1 MKLSFIE
8 NEETHVSDTSDINEP
23 VIAPTAHVASAT
35 VEQPKVSE
43 AAFKGVFDISDAD
56 GVNDSER
63 LLMRLCRRSFLSLWS
78 FANLH
83 TDQDM
88 RDGRGSAKE
97 FADVLVVF
105 GDDVVIFSD
114 KHVVFQRDKP
124 LDVAWRRWYKR
135 AVEESAKQLHGAMNW
150 AKRFPDRV
158 FLDSACER
166 QMPVPIPRAD
176 DARYHLVAVTRGSFE
191 TCAEHFPGSLGT
203 LQINTAV
210 TGAAHGDT
218 PFTVGLVSPD
228 KAFVHVLDE
237 FSLEFVLREMD
248 TASDFVSYLRD
259 RQAFLGTPDRT
270 VWAAGEE
277 QLLSAYLTNGNELG
291 RNFLPRDSQR
301 ESYDVVM
308 FDESYYEGLLAKP
321 EYIAKKRLDE
331 PSYAWDHMVENFIRL
346 GDPELVAP
354 GYGQDNSE
362 TEKALRLIAG
372 ESRFRRRILID
383 ALRGLLKNAAGSNK
397 RVARVFTTEQDPELV
412 YVFLTL
418 PKQPDETYD
427 EYRQHRIAVLH
438 AYCKCAKLRLP
449 EGSTFIG
456 IALDHPDKDYRGAS
470 EDLFVYICEYLD
482 GDAREEAERYR
493 HELGIL
499 PDDRELKRMKSAEY
513 PSFVTRADTRI
524 DPEKRRR
531 VREEKT
537 KRNRAKAAK
546 ASKRRNRRR

>member
-1 MKLSFIE
+1 MSAPDDAFE
-8 NEETHVSDTSDINEP
+8 SVSMPAANADGTD
-23 VIAPTAHVASAT
+23 APM
-35 VEQPKVSE
+35 QPKVSE

-105 GDDVVIFSD
+105 GNDVVIFSD
-114 KHVVFQRDKP
+114 KHVVFQREKP
-124 LDVAWRRWYKR
+124 LEVAWKRWYKR

-166 QMPVPIPRAD
+166 QLPVLIPRAE

-191 TCAEHFPGSLGT
+191 ACAGHFPGSLGT
-203 LQINTAV
+203 LQIRTDV
-210 TGAAHGDT
+210 TGAAHGDN
-218 PFTVGLVSPD
+218 PFTVGLVSPG
-228 KAFVHVLDE
+228 KSFVHVLDE

-248 TASDFVSYLRD
+248 TVSDFISYLGARE
-259 RQAFLGTPDRT
+259 AFLAEPDKT
-270 VWAAGEE
+270 ICAAGEE
-277 QLLSAYLTNGNELG
+277 QLLAAYLTNGDELG
-291 RNFLPRDSQR
+291 RSFLPRDAQR
-301 ESYDVVM
+301 EAYDVVM
-308 FDESYYEGLLAKP
+308 FDESYFEGLLAKP
-321 EYIAKKRLDE
+321 EYKAKKRLDE
-331 PSYAWDHMVENFIRL
+331 PSYAWDHMVENFIHL

-354 GYGQDNSE
+354 GYEQDNSE

-383 ALRGLLKNAAGSNK
+383 ALRGLLKTATREKGVAA
-397 RVARVFTTEQDPELV
+397 RLFTTEQDPTLV
-412 YVFLTL
+412 YVFIAV
-418 PKQPDETYD
+418 PKEPAESYE
-427 EYRQHRIAVLH
+427 EYRMHRIAVLH

-449 EGSTFIG
+449 DGSTFIG
-456 IALDHPDKDYRGAS
+456 IALDHPNKDYRGAS
-470 EDLFVYICEYLD
+470 EDLFVYVCEHLD
-482 GDAREEAERYR
+482 EAAQEEAERYR
-493 HELGIL
+493 RELGIL
-499 PDDRELKRMKSAEY
+499 PDDGEVKRMKTAEY
-513 PSFVTRADTRI
+513 PAFVTRVDTRI
-524 DPEKRRR
+524 DAERRR
-531 VREEKT
+531 REREEKT